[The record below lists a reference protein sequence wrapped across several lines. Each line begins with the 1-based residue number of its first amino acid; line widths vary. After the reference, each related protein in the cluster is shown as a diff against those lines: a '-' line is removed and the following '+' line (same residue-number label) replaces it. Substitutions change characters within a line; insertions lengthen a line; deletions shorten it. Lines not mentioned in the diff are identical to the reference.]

1 MMRLVSLLLLLLLP
15 LLSDGLY
22 MTSSMGGR
30 SQTRRR
36 FMLTTF
42 STSAVLLP
50 APPTPALA
58 DDDEVDEND
67 EIPDIRSGRVAP
79 KASKSGGGGS
89 SKKAAKV
96 SSAVGVEAAE
106 AVVRAQGAVKKAVK
120 LATDKDWVALGTL
133 LDDPVLTGFEDA
145 ITKVS
150 NAEGL
155 LSAED
160 RVAIGTIRRYGLA
173 ADYMITIGG
182 VSAELKSSNS
192 KEVLRL
198 LKLANNSIDEIVQI
212 LRSARVVSKQ

>member
-1 MMRLVSLLLLLLLP
+1 MRLVSLQLLLLP

-22 MTSSMGGR
+22 MTSSVGGG

-42 STSAVLLP
+42 STAAVLLP

-79 KASKSGGGGS
+79 KASKSGGG

-212 LRSARVVSKQ
+212 LRSARVVPKQ

>member
-1 MMRLVSLLLLLLLP
+1 MRLVSLQLLLLLP

-79 KASKSGGGGS
+79 KASKSGGG

-212 LRSARVVSKQ
+212 LRSARVVPKQ

>member
-1 MMRLVSLLLLLLLP
+1 MRLVSLQLLLLP

-79 KASKSGGGGS
+79 KASKSGGG

-212 LRSARVVSKQ
+212 LRSARVVPKQ

>member
-1 MMRLVSLLLLLLLP
+1 M
-15 LLSDGLY
+15 
-22 MTSSMGGR
+22 
-30 SQTRRR
+30 
-36 FMLTTF
+36 
-42 STSAVLLP
+42 
-50 APPTPALA
+50 
-58 DDDEVDEND
+58 E
-67 EIPDIRSGRVAP
+67 
-79 KASKSGGGGS
+79 GGGS

-212 LRSARVVSKQ
+212 LRSARVVPKQ

>member
-79 KASKSGGGGS
+79 KASKSGGG